1 MDVSLELNNL
11 NCQRDNHGGLDIIG
25 FCIDEKCNEI
35 NKFAC
40 SECFF
45 DIHSQHKVVKLK
57 ELNKFIQD
65 QYREYKK
72 TMEEDKE
79 KFDIYKK
86 NELMNIEKIQKL
98 KKNMI
103 EQIENKFKIFLE
115 ELSKKYLNLDGRNL
129 QNFQNL
135 KEYEE
140 FFVGNAAPIQKIDL
154 NKLSEICS
162 NIYKDTKDC
171 PTSTLSSS
179 SSLSSSKMGS
189 SSEYVKPLKTKDGND
204 EKKLLKINKAMDEI
218 NKEIDDYIKNQK
230 YLFDN
235 YLNSQFLKKQAPF
248 EWCRKTYG
256 SHSFYYQLSKNNWKG
271 IKTSA
276 NGTMTVL
283 RAMEKLLDNYKY
295 KIKFLVGLTNN
306 GDFDLGIGTDKAGD
320 SCWLRTR
327 ESICISNVG
336 ILNLDIN
343 YDNSKCLKDKA
354 IVEFEINTNEK
365 KKTFKIKFNGEL
377 VFDLDYQ
384 IKDVYIMAAIRNT
397 ENFIEVLE
405 YDASPL

>member
-11 NCQRDNHGGLDIIG
+11 NCQRENHGNSDIIG

-45 DIHSQHKVVKLK
+45 DIHSQHKVVKIK
-57 ELNKFIQD
+57 ELNRFIQG

-72 TMEEDKE
+72 TLEEDKE

-86 NELMNIEKIQKL
+86 NELMNKEKIQQL
-98 KKNMI
+98 KKDMI
-103 EQIENKFKIFLE
+103 EQIEKKFDIFLE
-115 ELSKKYLNLDGRNL
+115 NLSKKYLNLNGRNL

-154 NKLSEICS
+154 NKLSEICT

-171 PTSTLSSS
+171 PTATSSSS

-189 SSEYVKPLKTKDGND
+189 SSEYLKPLRTKDGNE
-204 EKKLLKINKAMDEI
+204 EKKLLKINKTMDEI
-218 NKEIDDYIKNQK
+218 NKEIDDYISYQK
-230 YLFDN
+230 LRFDN
-235 YLNSQFLKKQAPF
+235 YLNSQFLKKQSPF

-256 SHSFYYQLSKNNWKG
+256 SHNFYYQLTKNNWKG
-271 IKTSA
+271 IKASA

-283 RAMEKLLDNYKY
+283 RAKEKLLDNYKY
-295 KIKFLVGLTNN
+295 KIKFLIGLTNY
-306 GDFDLGIGTDKAGD
+306 GDFDLGIGTDKTGD

-327 ESICISNVG
+327 ESICISNIG

-343 YDNSKCLKDKA
+343 YDNSKCLKDKS
-354 IVEFEINTNEK
+354 IVEFEINTFEK
-365 KKTFKIKFNGEL
+365 KKTFKIKFNDEL

-384 IKDVYIMAAIRNT
+384 LKDVYIMAAIRNT
-397 ENFIEVLE
+397 ENYIEVLE